1 MPRHG
6 PPIEIVL
13 PAWEILATD
22 INGDKNIDI
31 VATTVDSKA
40 PFASKVVVLL
50 GNGRAEFTP
59 AAGSPFPVGP
69 GAYRLTIG
77 DVNEDGKL
85 DIAAS
90 SFGKSGVTLLLGR

>member
-1 MPRHG
+1 M
-6 PPIEIVL
+6 
-13 PAWEILATD
+13 D
-22 INGDKNIDI
+22 INGDKNTDL

-50 GNGRAEFTP
+50 GDGRGEFTP
-59 AAGSPFPVGP
+59 ASGSPFPVGAE
-69 GAYRLTIG
+69 AYRLTVG

-90 SFGKSGVTLLLGR
+90 SFGNDGVTLLLAQ